1 MIGKDEAEQL
11 EILKAANSEEVIA
24 LRQEYEDLQKKSKSL
39 EADLE
44 QHKSLL
50 NTALLEKD
58 EVSKKLAIHQDG
70 VIEAERTIAELKTT
84 LAALEGNAEG
94 RDGALEKRV
103 IQLQNKLEDQREK
116 MVKSR
121 EHIKKQNA
129 IIKDLKDM
137 SENNIVSPDDDE
149 RLKEK
154 EDQIQRLEQTL
165 KEQYETLNGE
175 LIKITSA
182 WWDLSNR
189 MQLNPVAVS
198 RKIEPQNSWLN
209 KQRLAVT
216 RNTAVC
222 YPQTPHPHSY

>member
-1 MIGKDEAEQL
+1 
-11 EILKAANSEEVIA
+11 
-24 LRQEYEDLQKKSKSL
+24 LQKKAKSL

-58 EVSKKLAIHQDG
+58 EVNKKLAIHQDG
-70 VIEAERTIAELKTT
+70 VIEAERTIADLKST

-129 IIKDLKDM
+129 IIKELKDS
-137 SENNIVSPDDDE
+137 SENGATVSPDDDE
-149 RLKEK
+149 RLKDK
-154 EDQIQRLEQTL
+154 EDQIQRLEQRL
-165 KEQYETLNGE
+165 KDQYETLNGE
-175 LIKITSA
+175 LSLITAA

-189 MQLNPVAVS
+189 MQLNPIAVQ

-209 KQRLAVT
+209 KQRIAVT
-216 RNTAVC
+216 RNTGVSLQSL
-222 YPQTPHPHSY
+222 Y

>member
-11 EILKAANSEEVIA
+11 EILKAANSEEAVA
-24 LRQEYEDLQKKSKSL
+24 LRQELEDLQKKAKSL

-70 VIEAERTIAELKTT
+70 VIEAERTIAELKST

-129 IIKDLKDM
+129 IIKDLKDS
-137 SENNIVSPDDDE
+137 SENGATVSRDDDE
-149 RLKEK
+149 RLKDK
-154 EDQIQRLEQTL
+154 EDQIQRLEQRL
-165 KEQYETLNGE
+165 KDQYETLNGE
-175 LIKITSA
+175 LQLMAAA
-182 WWDLSNR
+182 WWDLSSR
-189 MQLNPVAVS
+189 MQLNPVAVQ

-209 KQRLAVT
+209 KQRIAVT
-216 RNTAVC
+216 RNTGVS
-222 YPQTPHPHSY
+222 P